1 VPGASPPSTEP
12 RRPQSGH
19 VSLCAKGRSVLAMWV
34 SAQATVYKILKQI
47 QAVSFWM
54 AVALLTTFRLEPDAE
69 QQFGLIGV
77 ELGDR

>member
-1 VPGASPPSTEP
+1 
-12 RRPQSGH
+12 
-19 VSLCAKGRSVLAMWV
+19 MWV